1 MEVIAFSMGDSSKTE
16 TWSNVPYFFLKALEK
31 ENVKVYRCN
40 IRIQDESKLVFWTG
54 KVFNYIIRKMGER
67 GYYSFE
73 RTVIYNFLVRRKM
86 LHFIRKFPNADLV
99 LSFDFSSS
107 VADKIQ
113 TPTML
118 FCDWTIEYGCKFLN
132 EHKPSILEYRAIKR
146 QDDTIK
152 NANYVVTLFPNVYD
166 FMKQKFNNI
175 YYLGNVIN
183 TVENVPDMESEEEE
197 ICDRYKKKNLLFIGR
212 IAYKDALDSLIQA
225 VEQYNREHRNRF
237 KLDVIGIEG
246 NQMNYNNSDV
256 VFHGYLSKN
265 NVEQNKLYY
274 QLIRNAM
281 FVVNTAEKWVGASSI
296 IECAY
301 FGVPFI
307 VTPNADIEKT
317 FGKEIDFGFYSS
329 DNSVQEIT
337 KKLDII
343 ASLKFLD
350 YKKMSLRVQK
360 SVADFTWDKYIKKI
374 LKLVRNK

>member
-1 MEVIAFSMGDSSKTE
+1 MKVIAFSMGDSSKTE

-40 IRIQDESKLVFWTG
+40 IRIQDENKLVYWTG
-54 KVFNYIIRKMGER
+54 RVFNYIIRKMGGK

-73 RTVIYNFLVRRKM
+73 RTMMYNFLVRRKM
-86 LHFIRKFPNADLV
+86 LHFIRKNPNVDLV

-113 TPTML
+113 IPTML
-118 FCDWTIEYGCKFLN
+118 FCDWTIEYGCKYLN
-132 EHKPSILEYRAIKR
+132 EHKPGILEYRAIKR
-146 QDDTIK
+146 QDVTIK

-166 FMKQKFNNI
+166 FMKRKFNNI

-183 TVENVPDMESEEEE
+183 TAENVPDMEFEEGE
-197 ICDRYKKKNLLFIGR
+197 ISNRYKKKNLLFIGR

-225 VEQYNREHRNRF
+225 VEQYNYEHHNKF
-237 KLDVIGIEG
+237 KLDVIGIEEK
-246 NQMNYNNSDV
+246 QTNYHNSDV
-256 VFHGYLSKN
+256 AFHGYLSKEN
-265 NVEQNKLYY
+265 IEQNKLYY

-281 FVVNTAEKWVGASSI
+281 FIVNTAEKWVGASSI

-317 FGKEIDFGFYSS
+317 FGKKIDFGFYSS
-329 DNSVQEIT
+329 DNSVEEII

-343 ASLKFLD
+343 STLKFMD
-350 YKKMSLRVQK
+350 YKNMSLRVQK

-374 LKLVRNK
+374 FKLIESK